1 MDAGGAEDVK
11 SDVLKLLG
19 KPQSRFSTATT
30 PIARYAIA
38 ISSSWSLA
46 AESGASRRFI
56 DSTLK

>member
-1 MDAGGAEDVK
+1 MDAAGAEDVK

-19 KPQSRFSTATT
+19 KPESGFSTATT
-30 PIARYAIA
+30 PIPTYAIA

-46 AESGASRRFI
+46 ATKGVSSRFI